1 MRRRTML
8 SDAVIIGLVI
18 LLLCSAMCFYMYVRI
33 MFLEK
38 KVTVMESI
46 LVDVRVA
53 LDSVMME
60 PVNQPPLPLTHTPG
74 TIISAPAPLDSSESE
89 TIPEENFYSSVLEQA
104 HDKDAEVAGEDNV
117 EKVLESFGDLSGTP
131 TAVALEA
138 EVVVGPNFDAMTRKE
153 LIAIA
158 EKRGL
163 RVKASL
169 NRADVL
175 SLLRRSSPTQ
185 NDLVPTGAEN
195 VSGSTGNTLQP
206 AASFDGSAPVDF
218 GNNGSNLESAL

>member
-1 MRRRTML
+1 ML

-74 TIISAPAPLDSSESE
+74 TVISSPAPLDPSESE
-89 TIPEENFYSSVLEQA
+89 VIPEENFYSSVLEQA
-104 HDKDAEVAGEDNV
+104 HDKDAEVAGEESV

-138 EVVVGPNFDAMTRKE
+138 EAIGPNFDAMTRKE

-163 RVKASL
+163 RVKGSM
-169 NRADVL
+169 NRGDVL

-218 GNNGSNLESAL
+218 GNSGANLEAAI

>member
-1 MRRRTML
+1 
-8 SDAVIIGLVI
+8 
-18 LLLCSAMCFYMYVRI
+18 MYVRI

-60 PVNQPPLPLTHTPG
+60 PMNQPPPLPLTHTPG
-74 TIISAPAPLDSSESE
+74 TTISAPAPLDPSESE

-104 HDKDAEVAGEDNV
+104 HDKDAEVAGEETV
-117 EKVLESFGDLSGTP
+117 EKVLESFGDLSGIP

-138 EVVVGPNFDAMTRKE
+138 AQQLGPNFDAMTRKE

-175 SLLRRSSPTQ
+175 TLLRRSSPTQ

-195 VSGSTGNTLQP
+195 VSGSMGNTLQP
-206 AASFDGSAPVDF
+206 AASFDGSAPMDL
-218 GNNGSNLESAL
+218 GNLGSNLDTAI

>member
-1 MRRRTML
+1 ML
-8 SDAVIIGLVI
+8 SDALIIGLVI

-60 PVNQPPLPLTHTPG
+60 PINQPPLPLTHTPG
-74 TIISAPAPLDSSESE
+74 TTISAPAPLDPSESE
-89 TIPEENFYSSVLEQA
+89 TIPEENFYSSVIEQA
-104 HDKDAEVAGEDNV
+104 HDKDGEETL
-117 EKVLESFGDLSGTP
+117 EKVLESFEDLSGTT
-131 TAVALEA
+131 TAPVEA
-138 EVVVGPNFDAMTRKE
+138 AVVGPNFDAMTRKE

-163 RVKASL
+163 RVKASM
-169 NRADVL
+169 NRGDVL
-175 SLLRRSSPTQ
+175 TMLRRSSPTQ
-185 NDLVPTGAEN
+185 NELVPTGAEN

-206 AASFDGSAPVDF
+206 AASLDGSTPVDL
-218 GNNGSNLESAL
+218 GNGGSDLETTI

>member
-1 MRRRTML
+1 
-8 SDAVIIGLVI
+8 
-18 LLLCSAMCFYMYVRI
+18 MCFYMYVRI

-104 HDKDAEVAGEDNV
+104 HDKDEEVAEESV
-117 EKVLESFGDLSGTP
+117 EKVLESFSDLSGTP

-138 EVVVGPNFDAMTRKE
+138 VGPNFDAMTRKE

-163 RVKASL
+163 RVKGSM
-169 NRADVL
+169 NRGDVL
-175 SLLRRSSPTQ
+175 SLLRRSTPTQ

-218 GNNGSNLESAL
+218 GNSGSNLETAI

>member
-1 MRRRTML
+1 ML

-74 TIISAPAPLDSSESE
+74 TTISAPAPLDPSESE
-89 TIPEENFYSSVLEQA
+89 AIPEENFYSSVLEQA
-104 HDKDAEVAGEDNV
+104 HDKDAEVAGEESV

-138 EVVVGPNFDAMTRKE
+138 TVGPNFDSMTRKE

-163 RVKASL
+163 RVKASM

-175 SLLRRSSPTQ
+175 ALLRRSTPTQ

-206 AASFDGSAPVDF
+206 DASFDGSAPVDL
-218 GNNGSNLESAL
+218 GNTGSNLETAI